1 MIIHTGTVFLKHQTG
16 VEPGMVSYEDI
27 STGKNEEVHL

>member
-1 MIIHTGTVFLKHQTG
+1 MSILRGIVVLKHQTG
-16 VEPGMVSYEDI
+16 VEPGIGLSEDI

>member
-1 MIIHTGTVFLKHQTG
+1 MIIPIGRVVLKHQTG
-16 VEPGMVSYEDI
+16 VEPGIDLYKDI